1 MLERRSAL
9 AAIYRV
15 GRIGAGDGPPS
26 LSVHER
32 LARDLVQVSGWPQSF
47 PSQCRRLETM
57 LDFPMPDDGLK
68 AVSHGES
75 TIFRVGPE
83 RLWLA
88 GPWPGL
94 DPASPGDEAVVTDIG
109 HSRTV
114 LRVAGPQSRVLL
126 NRGLPIDLDEA
137 AFPAGSFAQSVIHH
151 MAVLVHH
158 LDGQDEAVFDVY
170 VPRDFAVSFW
180 QWLTE
185 AAEAFGC
192 QIEEPG

>member
-15 GRIGAGDGPPS
+15 GRIGIEDGPPS

-32 LARDLVQVSGWPQSF
+32 RARGLVQVSGWPQSF
-47 PSQCRRLETM
+47 PSLCRRLETM

-68 AVSHGES
+68 AVSHSES

-94 DPASPGDEAVVTDIG
+94 DSASPGDEAVVTDIG

-114 LRVAGPQSRVLL
+114 LRVAGPQNRVLL

-151 MAVLVHH
+151 MAVLVHR
-158 LDGQDEAVFDVY
+158 LDRQDEPVFDVY

-192 QIEEPG
+192 QIKEPG

>member
-15 GRIGAGDGPPS
+15 GRIGVVDGPPS
-26 LSVHER
+26 LTVHER
-32 LARDLVQVSGWPQSF
+32 LARGLVQVSGWPESF
-47 PSQCRRLETM
+47 PSICRRLKTI
-57 LDFPMPDDGLK
+57 LNFPMPDDGLK
-68 AVSHGES
+68 AVSHGEG

-94 DPASPGDEAVVTDIG
+94 DRTPPGDEAVVTDIG

-114 LRVAGPQSRVLL
+114 LRVGGSQSRVLL
-126 NRGLPIDLDEA
+126 NRGLPIDLDEG
-137 AFPAGSFAQSVIHH
+137 AFPADSFAQSVIHH
-151 MAVLVHH
+151 MPVLVHR
-158 LDGQDEAVFDVY
+158 LDREDDAGFDVY
-170 VPRDFAVSFW
+170 VPRDFAFSFW

-185 AAEAFGC
+185 AAEPLGC
-192 QIEEPG
+192 QIEEPR